1 MYVLETK
8 FVCIAMWTIKLKPME
23 ILLFWAH
30 KNALSLLFYLFYLFK
45 LTSLTADSRVA
56 VKVIRNVEKYRDAAQ
71 IEIDIL
77 EKIRKAGGCEV
88 SSILTSS
95 LMTSQLLYDVTCQP
109 LVQDLLTKQTGSCS
123 GEDERCFKFAASL
136 DTGHVEISGMLPPK
150 LVVNI
155 CYNSECCKLLFK
167 GVGEYLTTL
176 QSALTLDW
184 LPINFLA

>member
-1 MYVLETK
+1 M
-8 FVCIAMWTIKLKPME
+8 
-23 ILLFWAH
+23 
-30 KNALSLLFYLFYLFK
+30 
-45 LTSLTADSRVA
+45 A

-136 DTGHVEISGMLPPK
+136 DTMRGIPDTWKFPECCPPK

-155 CYNSECCKLLFK
+155 CYKSECCKLLFK
-167 GVGEYLTTL
+167 EGGVGEYLTTL
-176 QSALTLDW
+176 QSALTLD
-184 LPINFLA
+184 